1 MPGAAAEGVPPE
13 AARASPPGDALRWLA
28 RSAEHGE
35 EKMGLTQMVQHLHSA
50 LIAVAEEQRSVQA
63 RVQALETAEAG
74 MKQDLTRAVVTTNE
88 AGENV
93 EAVAAQ
99 LAALEKSVE
108 ASMEENLERDLAASD
123 EMLGWNDDLQS
134 IERRLERLEAPERP
148 AVASADDGSAA
159 PEASKLAAVELR
171 LASTEVQMINQGVD
185 LERKVDENTAKLEE
199 LEQRLATAQPA
210 APADGA
216 DPSAVVAES
225 VAAGLD
231 AKLAEIRSST
241 SEQVSASVAQ
251 LQRAIDA
258 VDADVRTAV
267 VAEFSGAMRE
277 MSTLSES
284 LAQRIDQSTQLS
296 EAVSASVRAVEESA
310 GAAGL
315 AQERSIDELRQRMES
330 SIKALKGQHLC
341 VP

>member
-1 MPGAAAEGVPPE
+1 
-13 AARASPPGDALRWLA
+13 
-28 RSAEHGE
+28 
-35 EKMGLTQMVQHLHSA
+35 
-50 LIAVAEEQRSVQA
+50 
-63 RVQALETAEAG
+63 

-88 AGENV
+88 AGENAV
-93 EAVAAQ
+93 AVAAQ

-148 AVASADDGSAA
+148 TVASADDGSAA

-199 LEQRLATAQPA
+199 LEQRLATAQPS

-267 VAEFSGAMRE
+267 VAEFSEAMRE

-296 EAVSASVRAVEESA
+296 EAVSASVRAVEDST
-310 GAAGL
+310 GAAGM
-315 AQERSIDELRQRMES
+315 AQERSIHELRQRMES